1 MIETQRRSQHGGVG
15 QLHVV
20 LGEQREDFRLR
31 VRAAAGAVVARNF
44 ASRQRLG
51 VGRVILHPLLIPLAA
66 QRQVLINQ
74 IVEGNADFAVQHHI
88 RQIDIRELVAVKD
101 PLGAAG
107 QAFAF
112 ARVAGAF
119 VLRPVAGGHP
129 VVPGAVPG
137 NRVGVAIQTV
147 GLFAVVLFYQV
158 VGVGVLGVAGVEVA
172 LAAVAGLK
180 LQRLHRSEFPA
191 HQTID
196 VFVFH
201 PFAPGRQS
209 VGIDPGT
216 FGLMALVDIPGVGL
230 RFVEVTE
237 QAEAEIAAQRA
248 AEAEVSAFGGA
259 FILVLRGVHIGVP

>member
-1 MIETQRRSQHGGVG
+1 MIETQRRGQHGGVG

-20 LGEQREDFRLR
+20 LSEQREDFRLR
-31 VRAAAGAVVARNF
+31 VRAAASAVVARD
-44 ASRQRLG
+44 AAARQRLG
-51 VGRVILHPLLIPLAA
+51 VGGVILHPLLVPLAA

-74 IVEGNADFAVQHHI
+74 IVERDADFAVQHHI

-101 PLGAAG
+101 PLGAPG

-112 ARVAGAF
+112 ARVAGAL

-137 NRVGVAIQTV
+137 DRVGVAIQTV
-147 GLFAVVLFYQV
+147 GLFTVVLFHQV
-158 VGVGVLGVAGVEVA
+158 VGVGVLSVAGVEVA
-172 LAAVAGLK
+172 LAAVAGFK
-180 LQRLHRSEFPA
+180 LQRLHRGEFPA

-196 VFVFH
+196 VFILY
-201 PFAPGRQS
+201 PFAPGRQG

-216 FGLMALVDIPGVGL
+216 FGLMTLVDIPGVGL

-237 QAEAEIAAQRA
+237 QTEAEIAAQRA